1 MDEVAETAE
10 RIQGQ
15 RRQFE
20 RSRIEM
26 MRGYAELH
34 DCRREY
40 LLNYFGEE
48 MDDPCGF
55 CDNCEVGIS
64 VKEDEDNLPFP
75 NNSRVVHKMWGVG
88 MVLRYEGDK
97 MVVLF
102 DDVGYKTLAVDVV
115 TGYNLLKLAK

>member
-1 MDEVAETAE
+1 MLPTGDVVAGKQAFNMDEVAGTATQ
-10 RIQGQ
+10 IQDQ
-15 RRQFE
+15 QRQFE
-20 RSRIEM
+20 RSRVEM

-75 NNSRVVHKMWGVG
+75 II
-88 MVLRYEGDK
+88 
-97 MVVLF
+97 
-102 DDVGYKTLAVDVV
+102 
-115 TGYNLLKLAK
+115 